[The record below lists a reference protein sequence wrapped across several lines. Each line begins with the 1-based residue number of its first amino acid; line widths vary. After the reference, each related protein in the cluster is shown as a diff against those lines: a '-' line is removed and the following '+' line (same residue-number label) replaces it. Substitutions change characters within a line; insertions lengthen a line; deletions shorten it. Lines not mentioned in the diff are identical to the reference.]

1 MLFRSQSQSF
11 GEHLAIGDLTGDGVA
26 DLVVSAP
33 WAAVEKVPN
42 KGRIFLFAGPLDAET
57 TLASA
62 VGTFEGGDLAGQPGT
77 TLGILP
83 DVTGDGVAE
92 LVVGYY
98 RFVLLFSGLPLGAG
112 TADAFASLE
121 MNTGGGLWT
130 FSTAPDAD
138 GDGLAELVLGMPSYA
153 GTGFVGQWNS
163 GRLTG
168 TLGAADRTWVGTAAA
183 LGGALARV
191 GDTVWTL
198 AGSSPVPLTADGV
211 GTALDVEATT
221 LAAADIDGDG
231 VDELLSGGDAIVAVD
246 RGTWPFA
253 GALVADPVDI
263 DGDGADDPA
272 VLRDGEALIL
282 EGARAFTDGCDAD
295 GDGVSLEIG
304 RAHV

>member
-138 GDGLAELVLGMPSYA
+138 GDGLAELVLGMPSY
-153 GTGFVGQWNS
+153 
-163 GRLTG
+163 
-168 TLGAADRTWVGTAAA
+168 
-183 LGGALARV
+183 
-191 GDTVWTL
+191 
-198 AGSSPVPLTADGV
+198 
-211 GTALDVEATT
+211 
-221 LAAADIDGDG
+221 
-231 VDELLSGGDAIVAVD
+231 
-246 RGTWPFA
+246 
-253 GALVADPVDI
+253 
-263 DGDGADDPA
+263 
-272 VLRDGEALIL
+272 
-282 EGARAFTDGCDAD
+282 
-295 GDGVSLEIG
+295 EIG